1 MKIGEKVR
9 HSKHSG
15 IYTIVETNVKKR
27 TNPDGKESTRV
38 TYTATSRNGRS
49 ITFYGYDIGKR
60 VFKVEGKDAT
70 QLSIFDIEGE
80 N

>member
-1 MKIGEKVR
+1 MKIGEKVT

-15 IYTIVETNVKKR
+15 IYTIVETKVVKR
-27 TNPDGKESTRV
+27 SDPDGKENTRV
-38 TYTATSRNGRS
+38 TYLATSRNGRS
-49 ITFYGYDIGKR
+49 ITFHGYDIGKR
-60 VFKVEGKDAT
+60 VFKVESTDAV